1 MRKSRSSHEK
11 LDPTSK
17 QPRKARPEF
26 EAAPA
31 SRGSPCPSDLRLLA
45 ASPAASGLP
54 AAPPAASYR
63 QLDVNAPK
71 MIMRPAGCSSSPRWG
86 VGGRAPPRRLS
97 GLAVGSPDSMWT
109 TNLAIARATAPAG
122 VGSHAKVCRHV
133 AGRRCQQL
141 QRHVPALSCR
151 ISLRARASRS
161 SPARTVLLSRLEVR
175 ATPLW
180 MRDGVLGPIRLEA
193 FLSTSRAASRPPG
206 DFGGV
211 PSPTA
216 ALPATLHAIPWPT
229 CDMAAD
235 EHLAPFGLHD

>member
-1 MRKSRSSHEK
+1 MAPGSR
-11 LDPTSK
+11 
-17 QPRKARPEF
+17 R
-26 EAAPA
+26 
-31 SRGSPCPSDLRLLA
+31 SRRSPCPTDLRLLA
-45 ASPAASGLP
+45 ASPAAPGLP

-133 AGRRCQQL
+133 AGRRRQQL

-151 ISLRARASRS
+151 ISLRARASQS
-161 SPARTVLLSRLEVR
+161 SPARTVLLSRLEAR

-193 FLSTSRAASRPPG
+193 SSQHLQGFQAATRRFWRHSITHSSPPG
-206 DFGGV
+206 HAARYTVIHVRYGGR
-211 PSPTA
+211 
-216 ALPATLHAIPWPT
+216 
-229 CDMAAD
+229 
-235 EHLAPFGLHD
+235 